1 MYCEI
6 QVKGHL
12 HQRWS
17 AWLCDFELTHLSD
30 GTTAMNGNLR
40 DEAAV
45 FGLLVKLRDMGV
57 ALISVK
63 VSATEPQNS
72 EEASRF

>member
-17 AWLCDFELTHLSD
+17 AWLCDFELTHLSN
-30 GTTAMNGNLR
+30 GTTAMNGKLR

-63 VSATEPQNS
+63 VSEAKQQNS
-72 EEASRF
+72 QEVSQN